1 MGFATVTAGVVPVS
15 GKSALTGKLAG
26 LVATGAVRSLEV
38 AVLDQDNR
46 GSAAGAAGGAAA
58 GIYPRAGN
66 RCRTAKGAESG
77 RAAGA
82 GQSRAAGQLA
92 GGRSDDNGLNAD
104 KEDPMNKVIRK
115 GDTCGSMGAGADGAL
130 SVFWLRVRLQ
140 GRPGQV

>member
-1 MGFATVTAGVVPVS
+1 M
-15 GKSALTGKLAG
+15 
-26 LVATGAVRSLEV
+26 RSLEV
-38 AVLDQDNR
+38 AVLDKIT
-46 GSAAGAAGGAAA
+46 GEALPELPGGAA

-82 GQSRAAGQLA
+82 GASRAAGQLA

-115 GDTCGSMGAGADGAL
+115 AIPCWEYGGRVLMGHYQCFGLGFACK
-130 SVFWLRVRLQ
+130 